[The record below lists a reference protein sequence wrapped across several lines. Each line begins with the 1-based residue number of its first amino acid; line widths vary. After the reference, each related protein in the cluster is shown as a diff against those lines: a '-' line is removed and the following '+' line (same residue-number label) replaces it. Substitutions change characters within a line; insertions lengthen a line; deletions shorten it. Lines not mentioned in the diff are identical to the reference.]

1 MNILFIAEDDKV
13 QYTNRSLKNAANYF
27 VRAMSAS

>member
-13 QYTNRSLKNAANYF
+13 QSANRSLKNAANYF
-27 VRAMSAS
+27 VSAMSAS